1 MMTDIRTCYVGQ
13 HPVKG
18 LVSHGKIVALI
29 VDAALVAVLG
39 VTPNV
44 NLWVRC
50 ILDGRVICMRYNGRD
65 YDMADTPDPLKAD
78 EIFAKEPWG
87 TLVKPPWEQKI
98 HNGVIICARF
108 NGVDYDLAATSNV
121 EYADAMFARTGWK
134 GDIDFVRAMKTYRPF
149 EY

>member
-1 MMTDIRTCYVGQ
+1 MTDIRTCYIGQ

-29 VDAALVAVLG
+29 VDAALVDVLG
-39 VTPNV
+39 VTPN
-44 NLWVRC
+44 
-50 ILDGRVICMRYNGRD
+50 M
-65 YDMADTPDPLKAD
+65 
-78 EIFAKEPWG
+78 
-87 TLVKPPWEQKI
+87 VKPPWEQKL

-121 EYADAMFARTGWK
+121 EYADAVFARTGWK
-134 GDIDFVRAMKTYRPF
+134 GDIDFVRTMKTYRPF